1 MGFKQDLFAQFAR
14 VGQALSS
21 GTRLEM
27 LEFLAQG
34 ERSVEALAQA
44 ASLAMANA
52 SHHLQQLRRAGLVL
66 SRKEGLRVYYR
77 LSGDDIVKLLA
88 GLREVGEHHLADV
101 DRLIDTFLTAKDR
114 LECLS
119 REQLLDRLQRGSVT
133 VLDVRPAEE
142 YRAGH
147 LPGAIN
153 LPLAEIEKRL
163 ATLDPAQEF
172 VAYCR
177 GPYCVLAFEAVAL
190 LRGRG
195 FSASRLEEGF
205 PEWRA
210 AGLPIVASHEAASAP
225 AVGIGEPPRDRRGSD
240 SR

>member
-1 MGFKQDLFAQFAR
+1 MGFKQDLFAHFAR
-14 VGQALSS
+14 IGQALSS
-21 GTRLEM
+21 SKRLEI

-34 ERSVEALAQA
+34 ERSVEALAQVA
-44 ASLAMANA
+44 GLPMANA
-52 SHHLQQLRRAGLVL
+52 SHHLQQLRRAGLVQ
-66 SRKEGLRVYYR
+66 SRKEGLKVFYR

-88 GLREVGEHHLADV
+88 GLREVGQRHLADV
-101 DRLIDTFLTAKDR
+101 DKLVDTFLTSKDG
-114 LECLS
+114 LEPLS
-119 REQLLDRLQRGSVT
+119 REQLLDRLRRGSVT

-153 LPLAEIEKRL
+153 LPLAEVEKRL
-163 ATLDPAQEF
+163 GTLDPGQEF

-195 FSASRLEEGF
+195 LNVSRLEDGY

-210 AGLPIVASHEAASAP
+210 AGLPIVAASQESAP
-225 AVGIGEPPRDRRGSD
+225 ATAAGIG
-240 SR
+240 